1 MLKKGFTVSIFF
13 GKLRY
18 LFFAILFIGSNVFA
32 SASGEH
38 SEVSMTHKMMFLVI
52 QLGIILLIA
61 KLFNLLFEKLKLPG
75 VLGELI
81 AGIVIGP
88 YMLGSFP
95 IIALGFPHGLFP
107 IASATFPVSQELY
120 GICTVASIILL
131 FMVGLE
137 TDIKMF
143 IKYSLTGGLVG
154 IFGVIGSF
162 VIGDLTGV
170 ILLPKLMGT
179 PCGFFSAPAIFLGVM
194 STATSVGITARIL
207 SEKRKIDSPEGT
219 TILAGAVFDD
229 VLGIILLAIGLGI
242 ISSSGDGGGVNWGH
256 IGIIAVKAISIW
268 LGATIIG
275 VLASH
280 KISILLKL
288 FKSRS
293 SIAIMALAFALILA
307 GLFEEAKLAMI
318 IGAYVMGLA
327 LSGTDISNVIREKL
341 DPIYEFL
348 VPVFFAVMGML
359 VNVQDILSPKVFI
372 FGLIYTVLAILAKV
386 IGCGLPTYFFKFN
399 TLGALR
405 VGFGMLPRGEV
416 ALIVAGIGLA
426 SGHLSSEIFGVG
438 IMMTLITTII
448 APPVLVGLFKSDKSG
463 TKNQQDSEA
472 IDPLIF
478 DFPSKQTADLVVKII
493 IRAFEREGFY
503 VHLIDRDAN
512 IYQLRKEKIIFAF
525 RQDNTN
531 VTFNCSKE
539 EALLINTC
547 MLEVVAE
554 FERMMQDLKK
564 PLDKVKIGKQISIA
578 ENKKGKKN
586 EGLGKYVSKDLLV
599 LELKGNTKEEVLEE
613 LLQLVKSKGLI
624 KKFDEA
630 SKAVW
635 EREKS
640 MSTGMQYGI
649 AIPHGR
655 TDAVDRIICAIGL
668 KPDGIDFESIDGQP
682 SRIFV
687 LTLSPATGG
696 TPYMQFMAMISQMM
710 DKKGREQILAAKSTN
725 ELFQIL
731 KGDSEISQA
740 ATLQHMITDKIGK
753 RRKGGLKMKDITS
766 PKLIKCNLDAEN
778 KEDAVN
784 ELLSLIAKTGK
795 VDNPEQVRQA
805 VLERE
810 AETSTAIFKNAAIPH
825 ARTSFVD
832 EKVCAIGVKLGGI
845 DFGADHKVEV
855 VALILT
861 PLDQPM
867 HMQLIAGVTSK
878 LSEHNI
884 QKLIKAKTP
893 EAMYKVISS

>member
-1 MLKKGFTVSIFF
+1 VSIFS
-13 GKLRY
+13 GKIRY
-18 LFFAILFIGSNVFA
+18 IVFTILFICGNIFA
-32 SASGEH
+32 SSGGEH
-38 SEVSMTHKMMFLVI
+38 AETTMTHKMMFLVI
-52 QLGIILLIA
+52 QLGIILLMA

-75 VLGELI
+75 VLGELV
-81 AGIVIGP
+81 AGIIIGP
-88 YMLGSFP
+88 YMLGGLP
-95 IIALGFPHGLFP
+95 ISALGFPNGIFP
-107 IASATFPVSQELY
+107 LASATFPVSQELY

-154 IFGVIGSF
+154 IFGVVGSF
-162 VIGDLTGV
+162 IIGDLTGML
-170 ILLPKLMGT
+170 LLPRLMGQE
-179 PCGFFSAPAIFLGVM
+179 CGFFSAPAIFLGVM

-229 VLGIILLAIGLGI
+229 VLGIIMLAVGLGI
-242 ISSSGDGGGVNWGH
+242 ISASGDGGGIDWGH
-256 IGIIAVKAISIW
+256 IGIIAVKAIGIW
-268 LGATIIG
+268 LTATIVG

-327 LSGTDISNVIREKL
+327 LSGTDINNVIREKL

-359 VNVQDILSPKVFI
+359 VNVNDMLSPKVFI

-386 IGCGLPTYFFKFN
+386 IGCGIPTYFFKFN

-405 VGFGMLPRGEV
+405 VGVGMLPRGEV

-448 APPVLVGLFKSDKSG
+448 APPVLVALFKSDKSG
-463 TKNQQDSEA
+463 MRTEQKSE
-472 IDPLIF
+472 IIEPLVF
-478 DFPSKQTADLVVKII
+478 EFPSKQTADMLVKII
-493 IRAFEREGFY
+493 IRTFEREGFY

-512 IYQLRKEKIIFAF
+512 IYQLRKEKIIFALQQKH
-525 RQDNTN
+525 QDII
-531 VTFNCSKE
+531 FNCSKE
-539 EALLINTC
+539 EAQLINTC

-554 FERMMQDLKK
+554 FEQMMQYLKK
-564 PLDKVKIGKQISIA
+564 PLDKVKIGKNISFA
-578 ENKKGKKN
+578 ENKRLDKN
-586 EGLGKYVSKDLLV
+586 EGLRKYVDKDLLILN
-599 LELKGNTKEEVLEE
+599 LEGNTKKEVLEE

-624 KKFDEA
+624 KNFEEA
-630 SKAVW
+630 SKAVL

-640 MSTGMQYGI
+640 MSTGMQYGV

-655 TDAVDRIICAIGL
+655 TDSVNRIICAIGL
-668 KPDGIDFESIDGQP
+668 KPEGIDFSSIDGQP

-710 DKKGREQILAAKSTN
+710 DKKGREEILAAKSKK
-725 ELFQIL
+725 ELFNIL
-731 KGDSEISQA
+731 SGGNEEAQA
-740 ATLQHMITDKIGK
+740 SKLHMFTDKLGK
-753 RRKGGLKMKDITS
+753 RRKGLKLRDITK
-766 PKLIKCNLDAEN
+766 PELIKCQLNADNKKDAII
-778 KEDAVN
+778 
-784 ELLSLIAKTGK
+784 ELLNMIAKTGK
-795 VDNPEQVRQA
+795 IDNPEE
-805 VLERE
+805 VLKTVFERE
-810 AETSTAIFKNAAIPH
+810 EASSTDIFKNAAIPH
-825 ARTSFVD
+825 ARTKFVD
-832 EKVCAIGVKLGGI
+832 EKICAIGIRKGGI
-845 DFGADHKVEV
+845 DFGDNHKVEV
-855 VALILT
+855 IALILT

-867 HMQLIAGVTSK
+867 HMQLIAGITSK

-884 QKLIKAKTP
+884 KKLTNAKTP
-893 EAMYKVISS
+893 EALYKSISM